1 MEVSKSLIALASLA
15 VIGAVVAPA
24 LAGTKVQENIVPSS
38 ATSPPGNPTLSTA
51 GKFQMDDKGKV
62 QVTLK
67 GVTDGAGAPVTS
79 SGSYASKT
87 MPVLD
92 GTQYVA
98 VFRATFTALGLGIE
112 GAVPVELKKGNGTG
126 KFSQAALFSLIPAG
140 LGRSV
145 ELNGVEIWGPLGA
158 GNVAACTAVVTAGYS
173 VVANDPSCRGG
184 TKIGVAGISIP

>member
-1 MEVSKSLIALASLA
+1 MFNKHRQAGLAQIVARRTHEGQYRRGINLYAPTGVYHHVYDYIA
-15 VIGAVVAPA
+15 
-24 LAGTKVQENIVPSS
+24 
-38 ATSPPGNPTLSTA
+38 
-51 GKFQMDDKGKV
+51 D
-62 QVTLK
+62 VTP
-67 GVTDGAGAPVTS
+67 D
-79 SGSYASKT
+79 
-87 MPVLD
+87 D
-92 GTQYVA
+92 GTA